1 MAAFFVLGNVKSAP
15 IYARGNVLWL
25 TFFTIGRVKDISS
38 NVVAVGNTYR
48 VVCPIT
54 EDKLKSRYME

>member
-1 MAAFFVLGNVKSAP
+1 MKSAP

-25 TFFTIGRVKDISS
+25 TFFTLGRVKDISS
-38 NVVAVGNTYR
+38 NVVAVGNIYR
-48 VVCPIT
+48 VVSPIT